1 MLESLVTDGGSVT
14 NTSTVLLIEVCV
26 AERCMGSFDELTST
40 PQFRMDAHHFE
51 GKVRLPEN
59 HGVLPGDRGTF
70 GRGGQLHHSGSKEVF
85 ARECAIHR
93 PS

>member
-1 MLESLVTDGGSVT
+1 MTDGGSVT
-14 NTSTVLLIEVCV
+14 GTSTALLIEVGV
-26 AERCMGSFDELTST
+26 AERCTGSFDELTGT
-40 PQFRMDAHHFE
+40 LRFQMDAHHFE

-59 HGVLPGDRGTF
+59 HGVLLGDSGTY

-85 ARECAIHR
+85 GQEYAIHQ